1 MRFYS
6 FENSTKDDTSETG
19 ELLIDIFEKTIIDN
33 IDLKNYLYQV
43 PIEFSGRI
51 DLITNVLYSNIDYTE
66 EVLVMNNIVNPF
78 SVKTGDIL
86 YYTEI
91 ENLDLLYHTDSEIN
105 ISNKQNILNINKSKG
120 STKRLSLLPPSVNPG
135 IKQMDID
142 YGKKTITLIYKLAK
156 NLFYQ
161 Y

>member
-142 YGKKTITLIYKLAK
+142 YGKKTITLINK
-156 NLFYQ
+156 FST
-161 Y
+161 